1 MRLLTLG
8 IVVSALA
15 MAGPPAAPGEST
27 GQLRAVVTLTGADG
41 RTATAAQAVVWIPG
55 LGNPK
60 ESRPAARLVMS
71 SKDKRFEPRVLAV
84 PVGAP
89 VSFPNLDKIFHNV
102 FSLSDKNR
110 FDLGLY
116 RNGASRT
123 AIFEHPGV
131 VRVYCNIHSQMA
143 AYVVVVDGAFYGRT
157 GADGVVLLSAVP
169 AGRHP
174 LRAWDERGGEWSG
187 SVEVLPGRTVE
198 VPVGLDERGW
208 RDQPHKNKYGKSYPL
223 PGDDDNRY

>member
-1 MRLLTLG
+1 MWLLTFG

-15 MAGPPAAPGEST
+15 MAGPPAATPVPT
-27 GQLRAVVTLTGADG
+27 GQLRAVVTVTGADG
-41 RTATAAQAVVWIPG
+41 RTAKAAEAVVWIPG
-55 LGNPK
+55 LGNYK

-84 PVGAP
+84 PVGVP

-123 AIFEHPGV
+123 TTFEHPGV
-131 VRVYCNIHSQMA
+131 VRVYCNIHPQMA
-143 AYVVVVDGAFYGRT
+143 SYVVVVDGTFYGRT
-157 GADGVVLLSAVP
+157 SPDGVVLLSAVP

-198 VPVGLDERGW
+198 IAVGLDARGW
-208 RDQPHKNKYGKSYPL
+208 RDQPHKNKYGKSYPP
-223 PGDDDNRY
+223 PGDNDNRY